1 MRKLAAVLAMGVVL
15 LSGCSKKDNL
25 LAPPATTASSAGPIT
40 GPVCPSPSAALTT
53 LPTLPA
59 GFPTPDELTL
69 TGVTTAGPSA
79 IVEGFWNGDITPAF
93 EAWKSAFTTA
103 GFDVTFTDKEAA
115 DAEVNFSGGGSSGQ
129 VKLETVC
136 AGRTSVKITIRPA

>member
-15 LSGCSKKDNL
+15 VAGCSKKDDVA
-25 LAPPATTASSAGPIT
+25 APPATTGTSTEPSAGA
-40 GPVCPSPSAALTT
+40 GCPSPSAVLAE
-53 LPTLPA
+53 LPTLPS
-59 GFPTPDELTL
+59 GFPTPGELAL
-69 TGVTTAGPSA
+69 TGVTTAGPSL
-79 IVEGFWNGDITPAF
+79 IVEGFWNGDITAAF

-103 GFDVTFTDKEAA
+103 GFDVTFTDKEEA
-115 DAEVNFSGGGSSGQ
+115 DAEVNFTGGGSSGQ